1 MLISP
6 YKKPYITP
14 PVEHPRL
21 MVRREDI
28 DRIKENFN
36 REECREAVALWR
48 ELCEERILCKGAD
61 PEYGTYDLV
70 EYLAVEAKAL
80 KALLSGDK
88 ADARDAIEAAIF
100 LLENSEFDKG
110 IMKARWSGHLIFVSS
125 EVYDWCYS
133 YLTDEEKT
141 LIVTRCEAMA
151 EKYFEMG
158 YPPAKQAAI
167 SGHGAEAQLLRD
179 LLSLGIATYDERPDI
194 YDFCAGRIIDEY
206 VPSYDFMFAGGYHHQ
221 GPAYGSYRYT
231 CLLWGELLL
240 YSMSGKKVF
249 TDKLGELAESF
260 LYLTRPDGEA
270 VRIGDDFFETK
281 APYTRNA
288 PFAMPMFFAW
298 AYTGDERYKKV
309 FLKGLDR
316 EYLVPTHR
324 GIDYYIGGSY
334 GEGLFSPTVYLV
346 WNALTPMKEEKPMLP
361 YKYFGSPNGITVWN
375 DGERVVLMKI
385 GELWGS
391 NHDHLDMG
399 CFQIYCGGALAT
411 DSGVYDS
418 YNTLH
423 RRNYTIKTIAHN
435 CLTVS
440 DPAKP
445 NYGEWRE
452 DAPYDGGMRR
462 PRGAKEPKT
471 LAEWQEYYKMATVLS
486 HTESEELCEIV
497 GDMSEAYC
505 HTCDKVVRSMRWE
518 PKRGDCGV
526 LTVHDIVSAKSEDFT
541 KAFNIHSLTEPRLVD
556 NGVVIENGDYELVC
570 RVLAPTNAKFE
581 LIGGEGCEFFV
592 DGANY
597 DTEDK
602 QNTECG
608 WGRISIIAPEKCKD
622 TEFTVEMEIIK
633 KENRK

>member
-1 MLISP
+1 MLNSP
-6 YKKPYITP
+6 YNKPYITP
-14 PVEHPRL
+14 PKEHPRL
-21 MVRREDI
+21 MLKMEDI
-28 DRIKENFN
+28 ERIKKNMSLP
-36 REECREAVALWR
+36 ECKMAVEMWH
-48 ELCEERILCKGAD
+48 ELCEMKVLCKGAD

-80 KALLSGDK
+80 KALLSGEEK
-88 ADARDAIEAAIF
+88 DARAAIEDTI
-100 LLENSEFDKG
+100 LLLRNSEFDKG

-141 LIVTRCEAMA
+141 LIVSKCEAMA

-158 YPPAKQAAI
+158 YPPSKQAAI

-179 LLSLGIATYDERPDI
+179 LLSLGIAAYDERPDI

-249 TDKLGELAESF
+249 TDKLGELAESL
-260 LYLTRPDGEA
+260 LYLTRPDREA

-281 APYTRNA
+281 APYTRKA

-309 FLKGLDR
+309 FLEGLDR

-334 GEGLFSPTVYLV
+334 GEGLFSPAVYLI
-346 WNALTPMKEEKPMLP
+346 WNALTPMKKEKPLHS

-423 RRNYTIKTIAHN
+423 RRNYTTRTSAHN

-440 DPAKP
+440 DPQKP
-445 NYGEWRE
+445 RYGEWK
-452 DAPYDGGMRR
+452 DDVAYDGGTRR
-462 PRGAKEPKT
+462 PCAEREPKT
-471 LAEWQEYYKMATVLS
+471 LGEWIENYKMATVIS
-486 HTESEELCEIV
+486 HIESEDLCEIV

-518 PKRGDCGV
+518 PKRGDHGI
-526 LTVHDIVSAKSEDFT
+526 LTVHDDVRAKSEDFT
-541 KAFNIHSLTEPRLVD
+541 KTFNIHSLTEPRLTSD
-556 NGVVIENGDYELVC
+556 GVIIENNGYELRC
-570 RVLAPTNAKFE
+570 RVLAPANAKIE
-581 LIGGEGCEFFV
+581 LIGGEGREFFI
-592 DGANY
+592 DGANR
-597 DTEDK
+597 DTNAKKD
-602 QNTECG
+602 TECG
-608 WGRISIIAPEKCKD
+608 WGRVCVIDQSKSKE
-622 TEFTVEMEIIK
+622 TEFTVEMEIVK
-633 KENRK
+633 KK